1 MLLNM
6 KCPPITKVLVFAYCL
21 LSPLAEA
28 NAISNCFSFIPY
40 AKNDS
45 FIQLPANKNFCF
57 HYSTKKI
64 HFSTD
69 QFGGRKVGSNA
80 HGDEIVAFGESQL
93 LGLDF
98 SDTESDKENA
108 TKHDLSVLFPS
119 SRMTIYAAPN
129 NGPLQAIEQMR
140 KLYQLKPFTGKRIV
154 IGFNYGTD
162 IFRIDPNWKPEKFVP
177 LDMSQLDRSF
187 YIPGYH
193 DIALFIAR
201 LKGVKFGSTVSNSDT
216 VRDYYKKL
224 GQRQRND
231 NIQRWLLKLQKSEVK
246 SAGEVSLILY
256 PPYWYIGAGQKAKAT
271 INRDYE
277 SLACKAYL
285 SGIFTTIYV
294 SALPDEHTKLAEDNR
309 HFLSGETSFQRYKC

>member
-1 MLLNM
+1 M
-6 KCPPITKVLVFAYCL
+6 VSSV
-21 LSPLAEA
+21 AEA

-57 HYSTKKI
+57 HYSKKKI

-69 QFGGRKVGSNA
+69 QFGGRKVGSDA
-80 HGDEIVAFGESQL
+80 YGDEIIAFGESQL

-98 SDTESDKENA
+98 SDTESDRENA

-119 SRMTIYAAPN
+119 SRITIYAAPN
-129 NGPLQAIEQMR
+129 NGPLQAIEQIR
-140 KLYQLKPFTGKRIV
+140 KIYRLKPFTGKKII

-201 LKGVKFGSTVSNSDT
+201 LKGIKFGSTVSNSDT
-216 VRDYYKKL
+216 VREYYKNF
-224 GQRQRND
+224 GQQQRDD
-231 NIQRWLLKLQKSEVK
+231 NIQGWLLNLQKSEIK
-246 SAGEVSLILY
+246 NAGEVSLILY
-256 PPYWYIGAGQKAKAT
+256 PPYWYVGASQKTKQT
-271 INRDYE
+271 ISRDYE
-277 SLACKAYL
+277 SLACKAHL
-285 SGIFTTIYV
+285 SGTFNTIYV
-294 SALPDEHTKLAEDNR
+294 SALPDENTIFAEDNR
-309 HFLSGETSFQRYKC
+309 HFLTGEMHFHRYKC